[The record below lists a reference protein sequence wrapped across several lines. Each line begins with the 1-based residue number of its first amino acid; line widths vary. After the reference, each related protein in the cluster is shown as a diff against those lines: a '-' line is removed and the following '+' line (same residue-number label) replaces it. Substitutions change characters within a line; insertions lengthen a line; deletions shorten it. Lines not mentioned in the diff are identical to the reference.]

1 MKKEE
6 IPQDLG
12 ALGKI
17 TREVVMQWMKRE
29 NTPRYSATAG
39 K

>member
-17 TREVVMQWMKRE
+17 TGEVVMPWMNQE
-29 NTPRYSATAG
+29 NMAQPSAMDG